1 MMREIQLPPEGNN
14 YTVVEAFK
22 TLRANIQFCGAKYK
36 VIMVTSCLQSDGKTT
51 VSFEIARSFSEDG
64 RRVLLLDTDL
74 RKSVMSSRLLGE
86 KYICGTSDVL
96 SGNAEMESCITKT
109 QFSNLDIMFAGAIP
123 PNPTELLGSES
134 FVQLIDLLKEHYDII
149 IVDTPPLGAVI
160 DAAVVAKACDG
171 SILVISANT
180 ISRNF
185 AINVLEQLRKSGCPI
200 LGSVLN
206 RVTLHNSRYYK
217 GSYYRY
223 GKYYKKYYRY
233 GYSHG
238 NYGYENSYY
247 GDTSPSKRKFS
258 IKDLFG
264 RKK

>member
-1 MMREIQLPPEGNN
+1 MREIQLSLDEKNN

-51 VSFEIARSFSEDG
+51 VSFEIARSFAEDG

-74 RKSVMSSRLLGE
+74 RKSVMSNRLLGE
-86 KYICGTSDVL
+86 KCIQGTSEIL
-96 SGNAEMESCITKT
+96 SGNAEFESCVIQT
-109 QFSNLDIMFAGAIP
+109 QFPNLDILFAGTVP

-134 FVQLIDLLKEHYDII
+134 FVELISKVKDIYDMV

-171 SILVISANT
+171 SILVVSANS
-180 ISRNF
+180 ISRHF
-185 AINVLEQLRKSGCPI
+185 AVNVLDQLKKSGCPV

-206 RVTLHNSRYYK
+206 RVMIHNSRYYK

-238 NYGYENSYY
+238 NYGYGY
-247 GDTSPSKRKFS
+247 THAAKKRFS
-258 IKDLFG
+258 FKNIF
-264 RKK
+264 KK

>member
-1 MMREIQLPPEGNN
+1 MREIQLSLDEKNN

-51 VSFEIARSFSEDG
+51 VSFEIARSFAEDG

-74 RKSVMSSRLLGE
+74 RKSVMSNRLLGE
-86 KYICGTSDVL
+86 KCIRGTSEIL
-96 SGNAEMESCITKT
+96 SGNAEFESCVIQT
-109 QFSNLDIMFAGAIP
+109 QFPDLDILFAGTVP

-134 FVQLIDLLKEHYDII
+134 FVELISKVKDIYDMV

-171 SILVISANT
+171 SILVVSANS
-180 ISRNF
+180 ISRHF
-185 AINVLEQLRKSGCPI
+185 AVNVLEQLKKSGCPV

-206 RVTLHNSRYYK
+206 RVMIHNSRYYK

-238 NYGYENSYY
+238 NYGYGYTHAAKKS
-247 GDTSPSKRKFS
+247 FS
-258 IKDLFG
+258 FKNIF
-264 RKK
+264 KK